1 MPAHELRVETLA
13 ELGRLEDAKAACDDP
28 VWGEER
34 PIEMTLLSAW
44 VTMPGATC
52 LAQKRTSLLPPMPC
66 TDDGGNRAYI
76 VLPSLAAGCFRFGC
90 VAGSCGYVCRR
101 DCSCPNAD

>member
-34 PIEMTLLSAW
+34 PIEMTLQS
-44 VTMPGATC
+44 
-52 LAQKRTSLLPPMPC
+52 K
-66 TDDGGNRAYI
+66 
-76 VLPSLAAGCFRFGC
+76 
-90 VAGSCGYVCRR
+90 
-101 DCSCPNAD
+101 